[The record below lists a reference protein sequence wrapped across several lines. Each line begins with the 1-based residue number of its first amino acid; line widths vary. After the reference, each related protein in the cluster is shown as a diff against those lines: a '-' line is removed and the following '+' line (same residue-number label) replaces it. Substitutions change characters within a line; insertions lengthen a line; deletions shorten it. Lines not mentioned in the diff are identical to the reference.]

1 MFSQDYPRAR
11 QAPAQLTGIPSP
23 FGGCQQKQT
32 WVGLRSAPVCVAFPL
47 VGKSNP
53 CHIGFEWP
61 GEQPVLES
69 SCLLAWLPKLE
80 ESSSTLMVPLTSSG
94 FRSAPPH
101 SASLQYP
108 LWLANTAVHH
118 QLAQDPPQ
126 PKPLFSLQY
135 IPMPVLYG
143 VFLYMGVA
151 SLNGIQVRS
160 SPGQCDLESEVPVV

>member
-1 MFSQDYPRAR
+1 MPSKVFSQDYPRAR
-11 QAPAQLTGIPSP
+11 QALAQLTGVPSP
-23 FGGCQQKQT
+23 FGGCQLKQT
-32 WVGLRSAPVCVAFPL
+32 WEGSGRIEECSVCVAFPL
-47 VGKSNP
+47 VGRSNP

-80 ESSSTLMVPLTSSG
+80 ESSSTLMVPSHPRASG
-94 FRSAPPH
+94 LLLQSA
-101 SASLQYP
+101 ALQHP

-160 SPGQCDLESEVPVV
+160 SPG